1 MDTEKKLGI
10 KKYKAI
16 ILFVQMILT
25 LLLLVVS
32 SYLLV
37 FVIANGLGGMMIASY
52 ILIILSSLAIICYG
66 IIGYKKG
73 LKAYILAVIPFLGAI
88 FVNILLP
95 QRNPFQIVL
104 LVVLFALTFAF
115 LLRQKDSRFTYVV
128 SFLMVAVSLTFSLY
142 SAITAKIDFLGPV
155 ENNWPTYVAMY
166 LSIFVPIIISTTLL
180 LTYNV
185 RNTKKFIA

>member
-10 KKYKAI
+10 QKYKAI
-16 ILFVQMILT
+16 MLFVQMILT

-32 SYLLV
+32 FYLLV

-115 LLRQKDSRFTYVV
+115 LLRQKDLRFTYVV

-166 LSIFVPIIISTTLL
+166 LSIFVPTIMSTTLL